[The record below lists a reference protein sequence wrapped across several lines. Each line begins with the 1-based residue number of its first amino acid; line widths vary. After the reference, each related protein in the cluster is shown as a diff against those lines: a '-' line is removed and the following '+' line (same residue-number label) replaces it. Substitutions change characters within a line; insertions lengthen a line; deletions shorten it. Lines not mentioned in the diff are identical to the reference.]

1 MDEISTY
8 YQIVE
13 TAFAKMARYYDLII
27 LPIAVVRE
35 RAADL
40 IASGGRLRILDVAT
54 GTGAQ
59 AFAFARRGHNVVGVD
74 LSDSMIRV
82 AQKKNLHRIVT
93 FEVADATHLPY
104 PNDSFD
110 VTTISFA
117 LHDMPLTIRE
127 KVLSEMVR
135 VTKPQGRIVIV
146 DYDLPRNRLGRFLI
160 YRLVRLYERDYYTEF
175 IKSDLGGLLRQ
186 VGIEIVQ
193 SHPVLLGA
201 ARIIKGLPSRSTTTE
216 AN

>member
-1 MDEISTY
+1 
-8 YQIVE
+8 
-13 TAFAKMARYYDLII
+13 
-27 LPIAVVRE
+27 VVRE

-40 IASGGRLRILDVAT
+40 ITSGDRLRILDVAT

-82 AQKKNLHRIVT
+82 AQKKNRQRIVT

-127 KVLSEMVR
+127 KVLTEMVR
-135 VTKPQGRIVIV
+135 ATKPQGSIVIV
-146 DYDLPRNRLGRFLI
+146 DYDLPKNRLGRFLI
-160 YRLVRLYERDYYTEF
+160 YHLVRLYEREYYTEF
-175 IKSDLGGLLRQ
+175 IKSDFRELLRQ
-186 VGIEIVQ
+186 VGIEIV
-193 SHPVLLGA
+193 HERPVLLGA
-201 ARIIKGLPSRSTTTE
+201 ARMIKGLPLKSAMTE